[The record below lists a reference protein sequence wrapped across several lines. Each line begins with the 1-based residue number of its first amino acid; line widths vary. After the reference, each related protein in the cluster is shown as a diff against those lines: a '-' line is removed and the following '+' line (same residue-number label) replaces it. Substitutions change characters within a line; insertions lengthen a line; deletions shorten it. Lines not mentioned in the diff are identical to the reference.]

1 MSVGGLGK
9 TSLFVCLFVW
19 GGAGKECKCRMA
31 EQDALKRGGGGR
43 GGEPVGEDSLDRAS
57 WGETRAGGAWGW
69 YSSLL

>member
-1 MSVGGLGK
+1 MLVALVRRVC
-9 TSLFVCLFVW
+9 LFVCLFG